1 MHRAVRGVCIGVDRN
16 LSPGDLVPD
25 DLTAA
30 EVQFLTSIGAIE
42 KVEPPPA
49 APAEAPAPTPEAK
62 APAKPGKE
70 K

>member
-16 LSPGDLVPD
+16 LSPGDPVPD

-49 APAEAPAPTPEAK
+49 SPVEATPIPEAK